1 MIGEAVLNHPDRG
14 RLAAPASRQAVVL
27 LVANREG
34 SVSLAVVARSSGDE
48 YLDRAAE
55 EIGRKLR
62 FAPATLDGVPFDARF
77 RVPVRFDIQ

>member
-1 MIGEAVLNHPDRG
+1 ML
-14 RLAAPASRQAVVL
+14 RQALVL
-27 LVANREG
+27 LVSTREG
-34 SVSLAVVARSSGDE
+34 GVAMASVVRSSGDE

-77 RVPVRFDIQ
+77 SFTVGFEVQ